1 VASARQPGATR
12 GRPRDPRVDQAIVET
27 AQRLLA
33 TGEYLWMSVDDIADA
48 AGVTKPTLYRRFASK
63 EELAM
68 AAINAWR
75 ARVAARTGSGDL
87 RADLVAELH
96 DLRTVSTRYGGMLM
110 TGAVLLEEHHRPELL
125 RRFREGVVRARRERV
140 RGILA
145 EAVARGEIRA
155 DADLDAVVTLLIGCW
170 YATYIGEPP
179 IPDDW
184 ADRAVDVLLTYLGA
198 HVR

>member
-1 VASARQPGATR
+1 
-12 GRPRDPRVDQAIVET
+12 
-27 AQRLLA
+27 
-33 TGEYLWMSVDDIADA
+33 MSVDDIADA

>member
-1 VASARQPGATR
+1 MAHARQPRATR
-12 GRPRDPRVDQAIVET
+12 GRPRDPKVDRAILET
-27 AQRLLA
+27 AQRLLT
-33 TGEYLWMSVDDIADA
+33 TGEYLWLSVDEIADA

-75 ARVAARTGSGDL
+75 APRAAQAGSGDL

-140 RGILA
+140 RRILVA
-145 EAVARGEIRA
+145 AVDRGEVRA
-155 DADLDAVVTLLIGCW
+155 DADLDAVVTLLIGHW
-170 YATYIGEPP
+170 YATYIGEPA
-179 IPDDW
+179 IADNW
-184 ADRAVDVLLTYLGA
+184 AERAVDVLLTYLDA
-198 HVR
+198 HH